1 MMAKDKQSLVS
12 GENRKSRPK
21 VSCIVPA
28 YNEEETIGSV
38 LRILNASSLIDE
50 IIVVDDGSKD
60 KTGLKVRKDFPRV
73 RLVIHSKNKGKADA
87 LLTGAKTAKNPVLF
101 FCDADL
107 RGLKQKHI
115 NKLVNPVISG
125 KTKMVVGAQEYMN
138 VLKEKKWYRKS
149 VGSSE
154 MSGLVKKLGGEKVL
168 FKKDFLKIAGIRG
181 SNYGVEQ
188 RIVDYFE
195 RNNLPFK
202 YCLLEG
208 VGHVHKFQ
216 KWGLKEGFLREITAL
231 IGFYIHPV
239 KRFLKELLV
248 GRFNQ

>member
-1 MMAKDKQSLVS
+1 MAKDK
-12 GENRKSRPK
+12 KSRPK

-50 IIVVDDGSKD
+50 VIIVDDGSKD
-60 KTGLKVRKDFPRV
+60 KTSLKVRKNFPRV
-73 RLVIHSKNKGKADA
+73 RLIVHSKNKGKADA
-87 LLTGAKTAKNPVLF
+87 LLTGAKAAKNPVLF

-107 RGLKQKHI
+107 KGLKQKHI
-115 NKLVNPVISG
+115 NELISPVVNG
-125 KTKMVVGAQEYMN
+125 KTRMIVGAQEYMN
-138 VLKEKKWYRKS
+138 VLREKKWYRKS
-149 VGSSE
+149 LGSPE
-154 MSGLVKKLGGEKVL
+154 MSELVKKLGGEKVL
-168 FKKDFLKIAGIRG
+168 FKEDFLKIAGIRG

-202 YCLLEG
+202 YCLLGG

-216 KWGLKEGFLREITAL
+216 KWGLKEGFFREITAL
-231 IGFYIHPV
+231 VGFYIHPA
-239 KRFLKELLV
+239 KKFLKELLV
-248 GRFNQ
+248 GRFSR